1 MLIGI
6 EAPSRQ
12 DPDFNV
18 FQVLNTL
25 LGGGMSSKLFNRL
38 REELGLV
45 YTIDSGLI
53 SYPEGGLFFIYAA
66 TTPERFLKLKDEL
79 MKELLKIVK
88 NGMNE
93 QDINYGKERL
103 KGKLLLSTERT
114 YSTMMRNLDTGL
126 AFGRPLSVEEM
137 VERINAVDISRMDKV
152 MEKYFSRK
160 WILSLVTP
168 KKILKQSL
176 IDNWEEKGITI

>member
-1 MLIGI
+1 
-6 EAPSRQ
+6 
-12 DPDFNV
+12 
-18 FQVLNTL
+18 
-25 LGGGMSSKLFNRL
+25 
-38 REELGLV
+38 
-45 YTIDSGLI
+45 
-53 SYPEGGLFFIYAA
+53 
-66 TTPERFLKLKDEL
+66 

-103 KGKLLLSTERT
+103 KGKLLLSTEST